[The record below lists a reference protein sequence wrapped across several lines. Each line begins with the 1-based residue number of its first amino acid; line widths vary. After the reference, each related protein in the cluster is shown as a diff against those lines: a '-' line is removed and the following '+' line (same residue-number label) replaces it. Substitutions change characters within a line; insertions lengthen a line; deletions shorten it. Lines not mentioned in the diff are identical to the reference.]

1 MNIAN
6 TCMSHVFFIP
16 LQLDQFYSGRCIENC
31 ISQIKFFY
39 WVGKKRRMLIN
50 FGTLDKYIEC

>member
-1 MNIAN
+1 MNIAK

-31 ISQIKFFY
+31 ISNQILLLG
-39 WVGKKRRMLIN
+39 WLKKTDAYQLWYPR
-50 FGTLDKYIEC
+50 